1 MWFVAVTFDFLRKSF
16 FDNIYY
22 HIMYQVLKALAN
34 LLTSMGLDS
43 HPLIIEVGNPLAC
56 YDRLHE

>member
-1 MWFVAVTFDFLRKSF
+1 
-16 FDNIYY
+16 
-22 HIMYQVLKALAN
+22 MYQVLKAPAN

-56 YDRLHE
+56 YDRPHE

>member
-1 MWFVAVTFDFLRKSF
+1 MWFVAVTFDFLRRSF
-16 FDNIYY
+16 FDNIHY

-43 HPLIIEVGNPLAC
+43 HPLIIEVGNLLAC